1 MRLLRE
7 WVHRVLG
14 TLDPRRRD
22 RELEEELRSHLELAT
37 DDAQRRGPT
46 PEDAVR
52 AARIRA
58 GGVSQAMDALRDQRG
73 FPTVDALVRDLR
85 FGVRMLTKNRWI
97 TLAAIV
103 ALAIGIAAN
112 NTVFTI
118 VNAILLRDLPF
129 DQPDRIVAIGTR
141 AGNVRT
147 LTAGVSY
154 ADFQDWRAA
163 SQTFDGLGA
172 MRETTMNVGDERV
185 EPERFVGSYISAN
198 AFGLLRQR
206 PILGRDFF
214 PDDDRRGAIPVVIL
228 GHSLWRNR
236 YGSDPNVLGR
246 TIRVNGVPSVVIG
259 VMPDGFSFPTRSRLW
274 QPLGAAA

>member
-22 RELEEELRSHLELAT
+22 RELEDELRAHLELAA
-37 DDAQRRGPT
+37 DDAQRRGHT
-46 PEDAVR
+46 SEDAMR

-73 FPTVDALVRDLR
+73 LPTIDALVRDLR
-85 FGVRMLTKNRWI
+85 FGVRMLIKDRWV
-97 TLAAIV
+97 TLAAVV

-112 NTVFTI
+112 TTVFTI

-141 AGNVRT
+141 VGNVRT

-163 SQTFDGLGA
+163 TQTFEGLGA

-185 EPERFVGSYISAN
+185 TPG
-198 AFGLLRQR
+198 
-206 PILGRDFF
+206 
-214 PDDDRRGAIPVVIL
+214 
-228 GHSLWRNR
+228 
-236 YGSDPNVLGR
+236 
-246 TIRVNGVPSVVIG
+246 TIRRLVCVGQCLWAPQAAT
-259 VMPDGFSFPTRSRLW
+259 DTR
-274 QPLGAAA
+274 P